1 MEPSGYVAMSFAERY
16 GPWAVVA
23 GASEGIGRSFAREIA
38 ARGVPCVLL
47 ARREG
52 ALRALAG
59 EILAESG
66 VACVTAAVD
75 LAASDALERIVA
87 AVGTHDIGL
96 FVSNAGSDPNGA
108 RFLDRD
114 MAVWLELVQRGVI
127 TLLKCCHHFGAS
139 MRSRGKGGLLLV
151 NSGACYGGG
160 SFLATYSATKAF
172 MLNLT
177 EGLWTEL
184 RPHGI
189 DVLTLILGMT
199 DTPELRR
206 LLAVH
211 GQPVPPNI
219 ASPDDV
225 AQIGLSRLP
234 HGPVHNWGADED
246 QLGFAPMSAS
256 ARRAR
261 VLMIDAAGK
270 RVFEK
275 HSAESASRGASHAP
289 D

>member
-1 MEPSGYVAMSFAERY
+1 MSFAERY

-23 GASEGIGRSFAREIA
+23 GASEGTGRSFARKIA

-52 ALRALAG
+52 PLQALAE
-59 EILAESG
+59 EIRAESG
-66 VACVTAAVD
+66 ITCVTAAID
-75 LAASDALERIVA
+75 LAAPDALDRLVT
-87 AVGTHDIGL
+87 AVGARDVGL

-114 MAVWLELVQRGVI
+114 VAVWLELVQRGVV
-127 TLLKCCHHFGAS
+127 TLLQCCHHFGTR
-139 MRSRGKGGLLLV
+139 MRARGKGGLLLV

-172 MLNLT
+172 MLSLS

-184 RPHGI
+184 RPHGV

-199 DTPELRR
+199 DTPEFRR
-206 LLAVH
+206 LLAAH

-219 ASPDDV
+219 ALPDDV
-225 AQIGLSRLP
+225 AEIGLSRLSS
-234 HGPVHNWGADED
+234 GPVHNWGAAEDE
-246 QLGFAPMSAS
+246 LGFAPMSAS
-256 ARRAR
+256 TRRSR

-270 RVFEK
+270 RVFDK
-275 HSAESASRGASHAP
+275 H
-289 D
+289 